1 MDMFTILLKSA
12 SFVFLI
18 VLGYLLKRSRF
29 FGPKDYAVPMKLVLN
44 VTLPASVITSYAS
57 YQFDLSLLLCT
68 LIGFGMNWLLLGLAW
83 VFSRNRPR
91 PSRTV
96 WLNSLPGY
104 NIGAFALPFVQSFFP
119 ASGVVACCLFD
130 SGSALMCT
138 GGTYAISSA
147 LLGDKGSL
155 SLKVIGKKLA
165 SSLPFMTYFTMLIV
179 SVIGIPVPQALLTF
193 ISPMAAANPFLA
205 MIMVGMMFDLDLD
218 REALKDVRGMIVI
231 RVITSVAAA
240 LCFYFLLPFPDEIR
254 KALCIAIMAPVS
266 VTSTALAEKAGGN
279 PAEAA
284 CVNSLCILI
293 SVTCIVIL
301 LAVFGTL

>member
-1 MDMFTILLKSA
+1 MFTVLLKSA

-18 VLGYLLKRSRF
+18 VLGYLLKRSKF
-29 FGPKDYAVPMKLVLN
+29 FGPKDYTIPMKLVLN

-68 LIGFGMNWLLLGLAW
+68 AIGFGINWVLLGIGILC
-83 VFSRNRPR
+83 SRNRSR
-91 PSRTV
+91 PSRAV
-96 WLNSLPGY
+96 WLNSLSGY
-104 NIGAFALPFVQSFFP
+104 NIGAFALPFIQSFCP

-147 LLGDKGSL
+147 ILGDKEGL
-155 SLKVIGKKLA
+155 SIKAILKKLT
-165 SSLPFMTYFTMLIV
+165 SSLPFMTYLVMLIV
-179 SVIGIPVPQALLTF
+179 SVIGIRVPEALLTF

-205 MIMVGMMFDLDLD
+205 MIMIGMMFDLDLD
-218 REALKDVRGMIVI
+218 RDALKDVKGMIII
-231 RVITSVAAA
+231 RVITSAVTA
-240 LCFYFLLPFPDEIR
+240 LCFYFLLPFPDDIR

-266 VTSTALAEKAGGN
+266 VTSTALAEKAGGD
-279 PAEAA
+279 PAAAA

-293 SVTCIVIL
+293 SVTSIVL
-301 LAVFGTL
+301 LGTLFGTM